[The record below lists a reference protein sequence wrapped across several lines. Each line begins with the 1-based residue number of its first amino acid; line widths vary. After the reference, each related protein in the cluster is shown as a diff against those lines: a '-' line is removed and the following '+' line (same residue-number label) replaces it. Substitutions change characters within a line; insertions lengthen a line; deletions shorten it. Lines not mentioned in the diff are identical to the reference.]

1 VANEVMPDQVQVV
14 LMLCCVKPIVANCTI
29 FPVFTPTEYLFENY
43 KKNDD
48 PKWMIYADAVRDL
61 LCEKTGLK
69 KCDQTY
75 RELRQ
80 YYRYLIGKEKSYIY
94 NPDTDVKKKA

>member
-1 VANEVMPDQVQVV
+1 
-14 LMLCCVKPIVANCTI
+14 
-29 FPVFTPTEYLFENY
+29 
-43 KKNDD
+43 
-48 PKWMIYADAVRDL
+48 MIYADAVRDL